1 MFFARTRK
9 AESRKAAP
17 KYRLT
22 RQQEEA

>member
-9 AESRKAAP
+9 AESQKAAP